1 MWILEE
7 LMPDLNEH
15 FTTKQFDLER
25 IIFEWFLS
33 LFTCKWPEMITQTI
47 WDFILLEGSSAI
59 FKIAFAILDIV
70 KYRLMEAKDI
80 FEIDTILTKEISEH
94 VNNEETLVMH
104 IYKYSDLDISQIR
117 KLREIST
124 KEKIR
129 EGKLTS
135 QIENR

>member
-1 MWILEE
+1 
-7 LMPDLNEH
+7 
-15 FTTKQFDLER
+15 
-25 IIFEWFLS
+25 
-33 LFTCKWPEMITQTI
+33 MITQTI

-129 EGKLTS
+129 EGKITS

>member
-15 FTTKQFDLER
+15 FTTKKFDLEL
-25 IIFEWFLS
+25 IIFEWFIS

-80 FEIDTILTKEISEH
+80 SEIDTILTKKISEH
-94 VNNEETLVMH
+94 VNNEETLVTH

>member
-129 EGKLTS
+129 EGKITS

>member
-15 FTTKQFDLER
+15 FTTKQFDFER

-94 VNNEETLVMH
+94 VNNEETLVSH

>member
-33 LFTCKWPEMITQTI
+33 LFTCKWSEMITQTI

-129 EGKLTS
+129 EGKITS